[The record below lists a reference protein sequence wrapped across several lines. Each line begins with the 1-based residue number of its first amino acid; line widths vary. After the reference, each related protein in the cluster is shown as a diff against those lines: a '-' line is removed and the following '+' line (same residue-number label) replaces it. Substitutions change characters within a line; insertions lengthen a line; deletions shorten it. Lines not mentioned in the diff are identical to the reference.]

1 MHSLLNNIYSR
12 KYILDV
18 FSLILFISVSIC
30 FQESYKL
37 AFFLVIGIS
46 IYQFYRLKKEIITKN
61 YFFTT
66 YFYLLIYSSVFY
78 GSMHKIILIILL
90 AFFWFFIKKEKR
102 EKKKHK
108 NYYPEILVLVL
119 FGVIFLSTL
128 IFTPRLKSIDIYIY
142 YLLIPL
148 LFINIKKN
156 GFQFSVLKSMKVLIT
171 SILIVSFLLLFM
183 NLYFNTFSMSIN
195 TFFSKYLEVT
205 HVYYGMFLGICIS
218 FILILNLN
226 KNNYINVYVDALIVI
241 LFSLLLLYIGARISF
256 MAIMFVLLIFAFQ
269 KLTLPMYFK
278 TPLFIIILFSL
289 LFFGGKTPRFQKGI
303 KGIEK
308 VYESVKTNNKK
319 DIVANS
325 WSNMYQRFLVTKY
338 TIEEIKNH
346 YIFGIGIQNVA
357 TKISKKI
364 RKDGYIYF
372 ETINPHNQYLHFMVG
387 LGIFGFIY
395 FIYMLCVFLKG
406 TTNFTFLFILFF
418 LITMLT
424 ESILVRG
431 KGMSLFFLFTLSFLM
446 NKTFN
451 TVND

>member
-1 MHSLLNNIYSR
+1 MRSLLNNIYTR

-18 FSLILFISVSIC
+18 FSLMLFISVSIC

-90 AFFWFFIKKEKR
+90 VFFWFFIKNENKEK
-102 EKKKHK
+102 EKHK
-108 NYYPEILVLVL
+108 NYYPEILVLAL
-119 FGVIFLSTL
+119 FGLIFLSTL
-128 IFTPRLKSIDIYIY
+128 VFTPRLKNIDIYIY

-171 SILIVSFLLLFM
+171 SILIVSFLLFFM

-256 MAIMFVLLIFAFQ
+256 IAIMFVLLIFAFQ
-269 KLTLPMYFK
+269 KLTLSMYFK
-278 TPLFIIILFSL
+278 TPLFFIVLFSL

-303 KGIEK
+303 RGIEK

-346 YIFGIGIQNVA
+346 YVFGIGIQNVA

-364 RKDGYIYF
+364 RKDGFIYF